1 MSESRGGESRSY
13 SNYTPSYRSYGES
26 RNNGESR
33 TSTPIY
39 RPSVGESRES
49 GESRG
54 SSYTPSTPK
63 STTGKSK
70 DIGDIRSQVMQE
82 LYDELY
88 GEIKQEVR
96 QELEKEKP
104 EIVREIKDELKE
116 KLKEDLKRNLTQG
129 RGEDR

>member
-1 MSESRGGESRSY
+1 MSESRSS
-13 SNYTPSYRSYGES
+13 
-26 RNNGESR
+26 GESR
-33 TSTPIY
+33 TSS
-39 RPSVGESRES
+39 PSYQSNYGESR
-49 GESRG
+49 ESRG
-54 SSYTPSTPK
+54 SSYIPQK
-63 STTGKSK
+63 SSKTTKRKSK

-88 GEIKQEVR
+88 GEIKDEVR

-116 KLKEDLKRNLTQG
+116 KLKADLKRNLTQS